1 MTNNTDTKAKKAKN
15 PKRTQDFKA
24 VQLKLTEDS
33 AAPHT
38 IYLKEHVVR
47 EHTADKPQGRTLL
60 VVNVPPYADEKGI
73 TNAFREAG
81 SVQSVQLCL
90 KPSTAEVKLIK
101 KFLPDPS
108 ITTFK
113 AAYIVFKKVAELDKA
128 LKLTELQPMN
138 SEDHQITT
146 GIKKWI
152 EEYNNTIVLPKVLKE
167 NVETFM
173 KQFDENTKK
182 ADKKEK
188 ELEQEDD
195 EGWVTVTKR
204 GKVQSFA
211 RSEKVENKI
220 MQKEEKNKKRKELK
234 NFYTFQ
240 IRESKMKHIVSLR
253 QKFEEDK
260 RKIAQIKQSRRFKP
274 F

>member
-1 MTNNTDTKAKKAKN
+1 MKATK
-15 PKRTQDFKA
+15 RVQDFKCLP
-24 VQLKLTEDS
+24 LKLTADS
-33 AAPHT
+33 EAPHT
-38 IYLKEHVVR
+38 IYMKEHIVR
-47 EHTADKPQGRTLL
+47 EHTKDKPQGRTLL
-60 VVNVPPYADEKGI
+60 VVNVPPYADEKGLV
-73 TNAFREAG
+73 NAFREAG

-90 KPSTAEVKLIK
+90 KPSTADVKVINR
-101 KFLPDPS
+101 FIPEPNT
-108 ITTFK
+108 TTFR

-128 LKLTELQPMN
+128 LKLTKLQPLN
-138 SEDHQITT
+138 SEDHQVKV
-146 GIKKWI
+146 GMKKWI
-152 EEYNNTIVLPKVLKE
+152 DEYNSRIVLPKTLKE
-167 NVETFM
+167 NIETFM
-173 KQFDENTKK
+173 KQFDENAQK
-182 ADKKEK
+182 AEKKEK

-211 RSEKVENKI
+211 RTEKVENKI

-260 RKIAQIKQSRRFKP
+260 KKIAQIKQSRRFKP